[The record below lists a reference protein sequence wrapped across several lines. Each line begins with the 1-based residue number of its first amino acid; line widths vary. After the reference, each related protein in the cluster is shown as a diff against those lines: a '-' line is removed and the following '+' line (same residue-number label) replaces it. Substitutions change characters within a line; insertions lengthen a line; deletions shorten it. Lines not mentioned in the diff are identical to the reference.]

1 MNNKYSDIITVNS
14 YILEHKEDFIKD
26 IGEVLKQ
33 ERISK
38 NITLEEVA
46 LRTKSS
52 SSYIAQIEKGNYG
65 LSLIKFITICNA
77 LEVNEQILERFL
89 YSAKKNEDILYYE
102 LQKDKN
108 LSKNIIDYLKDK
120 NKLVI

>member
-1 MNNKYSDIITVNS
+1 MNNKSSDILTVNT

-26 IGEVLKQ
+26 IGEVLKE
-33 ERISK
+33 ERINK

-52 SSYIAQIEKGNYG
+52 TSYINQIERGTYG
-65 LSLIKFITICNA
+65 LSLIKFITMCNA
-77 LEVNEQILERFL
+77 LEVNEKILERFL
-89 YSAKKNEDILYYE
+89 YAGKRNEDMLYYE
-102 LQKDKN
+102 LQNGKN

-120 NKLVI
+120 NKLVF